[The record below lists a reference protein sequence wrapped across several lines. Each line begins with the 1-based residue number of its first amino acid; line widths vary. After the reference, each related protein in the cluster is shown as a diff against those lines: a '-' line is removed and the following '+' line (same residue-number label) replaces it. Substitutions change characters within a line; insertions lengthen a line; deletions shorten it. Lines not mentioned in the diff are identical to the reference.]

1 MTVSDKRLDP
11 EAMTAQEF
19 EEHLPEFFATNQ
31 GRISDDP
38 RLQRFLMDN
47 PASAALVRDLEYIA
61 EAARQLLEPVQE
73 EPSAQVWNNI
83 QNKLKIAA
91 SSAEPE

>member
-38 RLQRFLMDN
+38 RLQRFLTHN

>member
-1 MTVSDKRLDP
+1 MTSSDNGSNP

-19 EEHLPEFFATNQ
+19 EEHLPEFFATNM

-38 RLQRFLMDN
+38 RLHRFLIDN
-47 PASAALVRDLEYIA
+47 PASAALVRDLQYIA

-73 EPSAQVWNNI
+73 EPSAGVWHNI
-83 QNKLKIAA
+83 QSKLKLAA
-91 SSAEPE
+91 SGEEPE